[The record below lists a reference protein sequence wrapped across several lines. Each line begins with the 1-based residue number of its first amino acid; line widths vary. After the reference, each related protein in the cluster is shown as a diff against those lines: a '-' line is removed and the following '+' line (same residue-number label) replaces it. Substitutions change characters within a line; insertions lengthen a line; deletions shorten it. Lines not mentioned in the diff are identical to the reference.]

1 MKLKVEVEWLDTNKR
16 PTILYGS
23 ARDVRAGYLFIVTP
37 IEGSEENEIEEIVPM
52 RNVRK
57 VRIEREA

>member
-1 MKLKVEVEWLDTNKR
+1 MKLRVEVEWLDPNKR
-16 PTILYGS
+16 ATVIYGS
-23 ARDVRAGYLFIVTP
+23 SRDVRAGYLFITTP